1 METIMETL
9 AKIALILSA
18 LVFIIGFGSLA
29 ILEVKD
35 LIKGN

>member
-9 AKIALILSA
+9 AKITLILSA
-18 LVFIIGFGSLA
+18 LVFIIGFGYLA
-29 ILEVKD
+29 IWEVKD